1 METRSA
7 SWLSHSSDALD
18 WNGRSRSARLA
29 RVNKPLRC
37 RPLEGRRDQK
47 SPLRRCFRPRPPL
60 RAGCAGFA
68 SGCQSSVRSYDRDDP
83 RYWVLAISLRAAVR
97 PLVRMPTDRHTA
109 TGTCEI
115 GRTRSNLC
123 CDPLQEISVARVKN
137 LCPPVRSRA
146 HAPPARA
153 FDEQI
158 SAPAFRRSALQARP
172 GGVRRAR
179 VGRVIISSRR
189 LSASDVRSGDG
200 SKLPCEVLSAHRTP
214 HISGPPQGAA
224 TRCRQTGRLHGR
236 NRAVVVQPYRPSHLP
251 LRGHDVFGYIRATF
265 RRPE

>member
-7 SWLSHSSDALD
+7 SRLSHSSDALD

-68 SGCQSSVRSYDRDDP
+68 SGCQSSVRSYDRGDP
-83 RYWVLAISLRAAVR
+83 RRYWVLAISLRAAVR

-115 GRTRSNLC
+115 GRTAINLC
-123 CDPLQEISVARVKN
+123 CDPLQEISLIRMKN
-137 LCPPVRSRA
+137 LARWFARSRMWRRRE
-146 HAPPARA
+146 HSTNRYRQRCSGVRA
-153 FDEQI
+153 I
-158 SAPAFRRSALQARP
+158 SAPSTTGRRVP
-172 GGVRRAR
+172 RAR
-179 VGRVIISSRR
+179 GP
-189 LSASDVRSGDG
+189 GDH
-200 SKLPCEVLSAHRTP
+200 L
-214 HISGPPQGAA
+214 IAA
-224 TRCRQTGRLHGR
+224 TER
-236 NRAVVVQPYRPSHLP
+236 
-251 LRGHDVFGYIRATF
+251 F
-265 RRPE
+265 